1 MSGLKYRLSHQVKGY
16 ECDFQGEMTLPSL
29 INLMIHV
36 SGLQSDSIGNTEA
49 SMSEKGLSWVI
60 VQYNID
66 IHQIPRRRD
75 QITIETEAMSYN
87 RFFTYRAF
95 RAYDEN
101 EHLLVE
107 VLSTFSVMNL
117 ETRKLVRV
125 QKEMAEPYEAD
136 EIRSIIRQPKIIPLT
151 EENPKEQLFT
161 VRYLDIDSNQ
171 HVNNSKYFDWLI
183 NTVDFNFLISH
194 QIKKVQIKYEKEV
207 GFGNV
212 ITSKM
217 STPSESTEDGTCM
230 TTHQIWNE
238 DTIACVA
245 TIFWK
250 PRN

>member
-1 MSGLKYRLSHQVKGY
+1 KERERIKKMSGLKYRLSHQVKGY

-101 EHLLVE
+101 NVLLVE
-107 VLSTFSVMNL
+107 VLSTFSVMDL
-117 ETRKLVRV
+117 ETRKLV
-125 QKEMAEPYEAD
+125 
-136 EIRSIIRQPKIIPLT
+136 
-151 EENPKEQLFT
+151 
-161 VRYLDIDSNQ
+161 
-171 HVNNSKYFDWLI
+171 
-183 NTVDFNFLISH
+183 
-194 QIKKVQIKYEKEV
+194 
-207 GFGNV
+207 
-212 ITSKM
+212 
-217 STPSESTEDGTCM
+217 
-230 TTHQIWNE
+230 
-238 DTIACVA
+238 
-245 TIFWK
+245 
-250 PRN
+250 